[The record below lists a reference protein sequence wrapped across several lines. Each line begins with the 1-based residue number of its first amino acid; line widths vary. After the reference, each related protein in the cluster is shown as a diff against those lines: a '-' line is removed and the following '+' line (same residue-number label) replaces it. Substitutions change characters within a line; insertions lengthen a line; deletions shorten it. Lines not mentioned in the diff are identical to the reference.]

1 MIKNKKTIIAILI
14 AAVIAGVT
22 YFYFEEFEK
31 IAEEKTGIDLSIVG
45 KIFKKRLPPD
55 AVEIILSK
63 DEFKIGE
70 EIFYAVQNRT
80 DKEIIVENECPN
92 EPLEI
97 YYKEGENWKHLKGE
111 ANVDCSAS
119 SKEIVIG
126 PYELKGS
133 SYLPWENIIFNRPGR
148 YKIEL
153 EIEGYANEYEKEFE
167 IIP

>member
-1 MIKNKKTIIAILI
+1 MIKNKKIIIAILA
-14 AAVIAGVT
+14 AAVIAGIA
-22 YFYFEEFEK
+22 YFEEFEK
-31 IAEEKTGIDLSIVG
+31 IAEEKTGIDLSTVG
-45 KIFKKRLPPD
+45 KLLSKRLPPD

-70 EIFYAVQNRT
+70 EIFYAVQNKT

-111 ANVDCSAS
+111 ASVDCSAS

-126 PYELKGS
+126 SYELKGS
-133 SYLPWENIIFNRPGR
+133 SYLPWENIIFNKPGR